1 MLSRVT
7 ESHSEQIDRRR
18 RRTRPVARTPFG
30 DLADV
35 AAEIAATAS
44 TLSWPS
50 LHYQADHVLGVE
62 PWEKQRDII
71 LAVRDH
77 KRVAIASGHK
87 VSKALAIDT
96 PIPTPNGW
104 STMGELRIGD
114 EVFDENGHACRIVD
128 ATPVMYGHRCFDVE
142 FSDTSIITAD
152 EGHLWSVHLGGATR
166 IILTTAQI
174 RRGTQLGAR
183 FFVDT
188 RAIIAVYTRTSVP
201 VRCITV
207 NSPSHQF
214 LCGETFIP
222 THNSHTAAGLAL
234 WFYCSF
240 SDVNIS

>member
-1 MLSRVT
+1 MLSLVT
-7 ESHSEQIDRRR
+7 APHSEQIKRRAR
-18 RRTRPVARTPFG
+18 RDHESARTPFG
-30 DLADV
+30 DLARV
-35 AAEIAATAS
+35 AAAIAATAS

-50 LHYQADHVLGVE
+50 LRYQSDPVAFFRDVLGVE

-114 EVFDENGHACRIVD
+114 EVFDEHGHACRIVD

-174 RRGTQLGAR
+174 
-183 FFVDT
+183 
-188 RAIIAVYTRTSVP
+188 
-201 VRCITV
+201 
-207 NSPSHQF
+207 SPR
-214 LCGETFIP
+214 
-222 THNSHTAAGLAL
+222 
-234 WFYCSF
+234 
-240 SDVNIS
+240 